1 MMQHA
6 MTSTSENVGR
16 NENDVWYV
24 GSGASNHM
32 TSHGEW
38 FEDLQKPNASGY
50 VQTGDN
56 TTHQI
61 EHVGNVSLRRGNGKE
76 LPMRNVLHVP
86 NIAKNLVSVGQ
97 IVDQGMQVKFNKAGC
112 FIEKHGRLI
121 ARGKREGRMF
131 TLDVDMPRIT
141 SVMFSHG
148 SNIISDVEMWH
159 KRTGHINLQMLQIML
174 ERNVISGLPKLKV
187 CEMGRACEACQLG
200 KQNRQPFR
208 NEGYISKGLLDL
220 VHSDVWGPTK
230 NTSISGKRYYVTF
243 TDDCSRRTWV
253 YFMKET
259 SEVFEWFQKFKSLVE
274 KQTGRKIKCLQSDDG
289 GKYLSKEFSE
299 FLYREGIR
307 RQFSCRFTPQQ
318 NGVVERKNQTITN
331 ATREMLNER
340 NIPLYY

>member
-1 MMQHA
+1 MQSECYKNQNDEKRQQQNNYTSTSEKDGSKYALMMQHA

-16 NENDVWYV
+16 NANDVWYAD
-24 GSGASNHM
+24 SGASNHM
-32 TSHGEW
+32 TSHREW
-38 FEDLQKPNASGY
+38 FEELQNPNASGY

-61 EHVGNVSLRRGNGKE
+61 EHVGNVSLRRGDGKE

-148 SNIISDVEMWH
+148 RI
-159 KRTGHINLQMLQIML
+159 GHINLQMLQNML
-174 ERNVISGLPKLKV
+174 KRNVIGGLPKLKV
-187 CEMGRACEACQLG
+187 CEACQLG

-208 NEGYISKGLLDL
+208 NEGYISEGLLDL

-243 TDDCSRRTWV
+243 IDDCSRRTWV
-253 YFMKET
+253 YFMKEK

-274 KQTGRKIKCLQSDDG
+274 KQTGRKIKCLRFDG
-289 GKYLSKEFSE
+289 GLEDNFHVDILHNKMEL
-299 FLYREGIR
+299 
-307 RQFSCRFTPQQ
+307 
-318 NGVVERKNQTITN
+318 
-331 ATREMLNER
+331 
-340 NIPLYY
+340 